1 MDEKQFDELM
11 KDLEE
16 KKDGDWSIV
25 VPLLLTVSS
34 FGHPKEDT
42 VNNTR
47 LREQVAY
54 LNGKV
59 DILEKLIVGE

>member
-11 KDLEE
+11 KDLGE
-16 KKDGDWSIV
+16 KKDGDWSMVLPI
-25 VPLLLTVSS
+25 LLTMSA
-34 FGHPKEDT
+34 FGKPNED
-42 VNNTR
+42 VR

-59 DILEKLIVGE
+59 DMLEKIIAEKKA